1 MNQLEIINLFNLNK
15 KQKELFDQY
24 ILELIKYNKHTNLVG
39 KSTLIDPWK
48 SHILDCLQILPLIN
62 NKKTSILDMGT
73 GAGLPGILFSILGFS
88 NVTLVDS
95 NRKKTYFLKTIKKEM
110 NLSFNIILNRLEKID
125 NIKFDLITSRALA
138 NLEKLITYSQKFL
151 KKNTV
156 LVFLKGKTV
165 NDELISAKKKW
176 NFQYEKHKSLSD
188 QRGCILVIKDIKKI

>member
-1 MNQLEIINLFNLNK
+1 MNQLEIINLFNLSK
-15 KQKELFDQY
+15 KQKDLFDQY
-24 ILELIKYNKHTNLVG
+24 IVELSKYNNHTNLVG
-39 KSTLIDPWK
+39 KSTLVDPWK
-48 SHILDCLQILPLIN
+48 SHILDCLQILPFIN
-62 NKKTSILDMGT
+62 SKKTSILDMGT

-88 NVTLVDS
+88 KVTLVDS
-95 NRKKTYFLKTIKKEM
+95 NRKKTNFLKIIKKEM
-110 NLSFNIILNRLEKID
+110 GLNFDVILNRLEKID

-156 LVFLKGKTV
+156 LIFLKGKTV

-188 QRGCILVIKDIKKI
+188 QRGCVLVIRDIKRI